1 MGLTLQPLND
11 YKQWAF
17 CYKKK
22 KKNQAEYLKNNFPFQ
37 YENPKPQH

>member
-1 MGLTLQPLND
+1 MGLALQPLND

-17 CYKKK
+17 CYKK

>member
-1 MGLTLQPLND
+1 MGLALQPLND

-17 CYKKK
+17 CYK